1 MGVVDKKAV
10 SYWSSF
16 EEYGRRAKISILQK
30 LHDPQFRR
38 LCLVMGA
45 AFALMGI
52 ADWAFHSFF
61 VRASQSLHEQLLPG
75 FRSPKPS
82 YKSEIVDYLV
92 VVVFAAI
99 LMAAYWTINFR
110 GKIRL
115 IKIDA
120 LNTTILSVILFG
132 VAYGAPVALSAAC
145 FFLAAVAFGLR
156 SCGALISES
165 AQSRGRSYSN
175 QMILGAMLIGS
186 IVIASTV
193 IYRSSVPAKF
203 PSEFYELPDDFLV
216 AWPWGEGNQGPIKF
230 SRTELVDCLA
240 EPNSGSLSDG
250 HGDASEKAD
259 TARLEAG
266 RSLWATARDKWS
278 TQDWKDAC
286 DALRGKLGA
295 GGIAPYASTFYASQT
310 WNAQAG
316 RQLYHHSYIFVPA
329 LHLMKYGFNSPMVY
343 VYGVGNTVMF
353 AVGMKLFGEN
363 LTGYFTSIPYIWF
376 ISFLFLALVVL
387 YISRSVAATLTAT
400 VAALGCFI
408 AITPEAI
415 DLAVGFNPSR
425 YIGLLIQIASV
436 FSLFRGSTPVRMPIL
451 FIGALFSLF
460 WNVEFGLIGC
470 VAQGLALLAPR
481 AGMPLFARII
491 SAAAFALTSLAMVY
505 LLSQVGQSDSFIRTV
520 WVTLFN
526 IAVPV
531 VSKTWLTRFWISAV
545 LFTATGIYL
554 AASNDRSEMY
564 PKLCMLPM
572 LAVLQTKY
580 LVNPSFVHVWFTMLL
595 TVTVAIVFVPWR
607 EWKTRRSIAVCE
619 IISVMAIVLCF
630 VQLRPYNTQANE
642 IARYQYSFYQLHSWS
657 DLGENLKTPTQSAG
671 IAERVQAVRARAGTY
686 DKILILSPFD
696 FLMGFYANPEQY
708 CGHFDI
714 LTNLITFGTIN
725 SIVECVKKSPK
736 VMVVYDEALN
746 VPCTEARYPFTYDR
760 DSCEAKRKL
769 KEAENSLLQEIRPY
783 LVETSKAGSLTFYSR
798 NDGEAGVKA
807 TTATGGQSDAR

>member
-10 SYWSSF
+10 SYWIRF
-16 EEYGRRAKISILQK
+16 EEYSRPAKISLLQK

-38 LCLVMGA
+38 LCLVLGA
-45 AFALMGI
+45 AFMLMGI
-52 ADWAFHSFF
+52 ADWVFNSFF
-61 VRASQSLHEQLLPG
+61 LRASQSVHGQLLPG
-75 FRSPKPS
+75 FRTPKAS
-82 YKSEIVDYLV
+82 YKKEIVDYLV

-99 LMAAYWTINFR
+99 LMAACWTINFR
-110 GKIRL
+110 SKILL

-120 LNTTILSVILFG
+120 LNTTIPSVILFG
-132 VAYGAPVALSAAC
+132 VGYAAPVSLSAVC

-175 QMILGAMLIGS
+175 QMILGAMLVGS

-193 IYRSSVPAKF
+193 IYRSSTPAKF
-203 PSEFYELPDDFLV
+203 PSEFYELPDEFLV
-216 AWPWGEGNQGPIKF
+216 AWPWAEGNQAPIKF

-240 EPNSGSLSDG
+240 EPNPGVLSDG
-250 HGDASEKAD
+250 HGDASKKVD
-259 TARLEAG
+259 TARLEEG

-278 TQDWKDAC
+278 TQDWKAAC
-286 DALRGKLGA
+286 EALREKLGPD
-295 GGIAPYASTFYASQT
+295 GIAPYASTFYASQT
-310 WNAQAG
+310 WNAQPG
-316 RQLYHHSYIFVPA
+316 RQLYHHSYVFVPA
-329 LHLMKYGFNSPMVY
+329 RHLMKYGFNSPMVY
-343 VYGVGNTVMF
+343 VYGVGNTAMF
-353 AVGMKLFGEN
+353 AAGMKLFGEN

-376 ISFLFLALVVL
+376 ISFLVLALVVL
-387 YISRSVAATLTAT
+387 YISRSVAGTLTAT
-400 VAALGCFI
+400 VAALGCFM

-425 YIGLLIQIASV
+425 YIGLLVQIATV
-436 FSLFRGSTPVRMPIL
+436 FSLFRGPTPVRMPIL
-451 FIGALFSLF
+451 FIGGLFSLF

-481 AGMPLFARII
+481 GGTPLLARII
-491 SAAAFALTSLAMVY
+491 SAAAFALASLATLY
-505 LLSQVGQSDSFIRTV
+505 LLSQVGQSESFIRTV
-520 WVTLFN
+520 WVTFFN

-531 VSKTWLTRFWISAV
+531 ITKTWLTRFWISAA
-545 LFTATGIYL
+545 LFTAAGIYL
-554 AASNDRSEMY
+554 AASNDRPEMY

-580 LVNPSFVHVWFTMLL
+580 LVNPSFVHVWFTLLL
-595 TVTVAIVFVPWR
+595 TLTVAILFVPWR
-607 EWKTRRSIAVCE
+607 EWKTRRSIAVGE
-619 IISVMAIVLCF
+619 IISVLAIVLCF
-630 VQLRPYNTQANE
+630 VQLRPYNTKANDV
-642 IARYQYSFYQLHSWS
+642 ARYYYSFYQLHSWS
-657 DLGENLKTPTQSAG
+657 DLGENLKTPTPSAR
-671 IAERVQAVRARAGTY
+671 IAERVQAVRERAGTY

-746 VPCTEARYPFTYDR
+746 VPCTEARSPFTYDR

-769 KEAENSLLQEIRPY
+769 KEAENGLLREIKPY
-783 LVETSKAGSLTFYSR
+783 LVETSKAGSLTFYSS
-798 NDGEAGVKA
+798 NDGEAGAKVTAAA
-807 TTATGGQSDAR
+807 TDGDAH